1 MAGFL
6 VIIGSVFLI
15 WVLYA
20 SIRANPQLLSRAN
33 LSKSFTTMGVLGLL
47 LIGIVMLTVLLLQ
60 QS

>member
-6 VIIGSVFLI
+6 AIIGSVFLI

-20 SIRANPQLLSRAN
+20 SIRANPQLLSRVN